1 MVSRG
6 KKVADS
12 HVEVTHIV
20 QPPDINSLGTIFG
33 GRVMEWIDLAAAACA
48 ARHARRTCVTA
59 SMDAVHFISPI
70 QLGEIVIVKAHI
82 NYTHTTSMEI
92 GVRVDAENPLTGE
105 HRHAVSAYLT
115 FVAIDEKRRPIS
127 VPAILPQSRDEKRR
141 FQEGEERR
149 AARLAWKKRRGK
161 QTTS

>member
-1 MVSRG
+1 MKG
-6 KKVADS
+6 KSVKES
-12 HVEVTHIV
+12 HVEATHIV

-33 GRVMEWIDLAAAACA
+33 GRVMEWIDLAGAACT

-70 QLGEIVIVKAHI
+70 RLGEIVIVKAQI
-82 NYTHTTSMEI
+82 NYTHTTSMEV

-115 FVAIDEKRRPIS
+115 FVAIDEHGRPVA
-127 VPAILPQSRDEKRR
+127 VPAILPQSSEEKRR

-149 AARLAWKKRRGK
+149 EARLALKKRRGK
-161 QTTS
+161 RTTS